1 MATKNNTVI
10 RKVKSWRENL
20 DLTRPYTIAYQTIE
34 SVENI
39 FVYLETEGGLYG
51 IGSGSP
57 ADFITGESMDDAD
70 NVLKIKLEALLIG
83 KDIRTL
89 NSICRELQQEL
100 PKTPAARMAVDIAL
114 YDIFSKH
121 IEMPLTEYL
130 GQVHQAI
137 PTSKTIGI
145 KPTIEE
151 TLAEADEHIGTG
163 FKIIKLKIGKE
174 VRKDVEF
181 TAKLRERVGTHIG
194 IRVDANQGY
203 TVPDLLQYVKGTEG
217 LNIELIE
224 QPLHHTH
231 IAEMLEIPDPLR
243 KICAADENLHSPQ
256 DALELANLPQPFGIY
271 NIKLMKCGGVYPALQ
286 IGQIAHIAGIDL
298 MWGCMDESIISI
310 TAGLHAAFACQST
323 RFLDLDGSFDLA
335 RDIVS
340 GGFILKDGL
349 LMLSDNP
356 GLGVKLLDEVAE
368 KVN

>member
-1 MATKNNTVI
+1 MTAKNSTI
-10 RKVKSWRENL
+10 IKTVKSWRENL

-39 FVYLETEGGLYG
+39 FVYIETEGGLYG

-57 ADFITGESMDDAD
+57 ADFITGENMDDAD
-70 NVLKIKLEALLIG
+70 KALKEKLEAILLG
-83 KDIRTL
+83 RDIRML
-89 NSICRELQQEL
+89 NSICRELQLEF

-114 YDIFSKH
+114 HDIFSKQ
-121 IEMPLTEYL
+121 IEMPLAKYL

-151 TLAEADEHIGTG
+151 TLVEADEHIATG
-163 FKIIKLKIGKE
+163 FKIIKLKVGKQVE
-174 VRKDVEF
+174 KDIEF
-181 TAKLRERVGTHIG
+181 TAKLRERVGNDIG

-203 TVPDLLQYVKGTEG
+203 EVPDLLKYVKGTEH

-224 QPLHHTH
+224 QPLHDTRV
-231 IAEMLEIPDPLR
+231 AEMLEVPDQLR
-243 KICAADENLHSPQ
+243 EICAADENLHSPR
-256 DALELANLPQPFGIY
+256 DALQLANFPQPFGIF

-286 IGQIAHIAGIDL
+286 IGQIAQLAGIDL

-310 TAGLHAAFACQST
+310 TAGLHAAFACPST

-349 LMLSDNP
+349 LMISDNP

-368 KVN
+368 NLK